1 MAGRDIYIDVYLTL
15 GRVESGSGNLGDNSE
30 LSRRHAQI
38 RYENGAA
45 IIEDLSS
52 SNSTF
57 VNSTRITGPQRLNPG
72 DEVEVGMS
80 TLRYVDS
87 SATVVG
93 APRPTPPQ
101 QPAARRCRR
110 RPHSTRSLP
119 ARPPR
124 HRPRSATQRAAGRPA
139 RRAGARHRRRRSGG
153 SADRNTRTHAREIRP
168 RQPPPL
174 SPSART
180 RPARQALK
188 TTQHHPGHFLF
199 ITSACENDTAPWRR
213 SRCTARQPRQTVWYV
228 ITDDSTNRR
237 RANAPTTCPS

>member
-1 MAGRDIYIDVYLTL
+1 MAWGKLEVTSGPGAGRDIDLDADLTL
-15 GRVESGSGNLGDNSE
+15 GRAESGPGNLGDDSE

-45 IIEDLSS
+45 IIEDLGS
-52 SNSTF
+52 SNGTF
-57 VNSTRITGPQRLNPG
+57 VNGTRITGPQRLNPG

-124 HRPRSATQRAAGRPA
+124 HRPRSGDAACRW
-139 RRAGARHRRRRSGG
+139 
-153 SADRNTRTHAREIRP
+153 
-168 RQPPPL
+168 PPC
-174 SPSART
+174 
-180 RPARQALK
+180 
-188 TTQHHPGHFLF
+188 
-199 ITSACENDTAPWRR
+199 SACWR
-213 SRCTARQPRQTVWYV
+213 SASPA
-228 ITDDSTNRR
+228 S
-237 RANAPTTCPS
+237 